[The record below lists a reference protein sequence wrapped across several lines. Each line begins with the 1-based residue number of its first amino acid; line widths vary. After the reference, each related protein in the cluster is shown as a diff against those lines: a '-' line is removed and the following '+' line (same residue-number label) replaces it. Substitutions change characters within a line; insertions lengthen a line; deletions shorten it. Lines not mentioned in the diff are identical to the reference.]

1 MFNKKNSRNNFMNYY
16 VLIYHLVDDYITRR
30 GQFREE
36 HLGLS
41 KELNQKNELILAGA
55 FSDPPD
61 KALLIFR
68 VADKSVIE
76 DFVKND
82 PYVKN
87 GLIAKWEIRPWT
99 VVIGN

>member
-1 MFNKKNSRNNFMNYY
+1 MNYY
-16 VLIYHLVDDYITRR
+16 ALIYHLMDDYMIRR
-30 GQFREE
+30 AQFREE
-36 HLGLS
+36 HLKLA
-41 KELNQKNELILAGA
+41 KELNERGEMILAGA

-61 KALLIFR
+61 KSLLIFR

-87 GLIAKWEIRPWT
+87 GLIAKWEIRAWT

>member
-1 MFNKKNSRNNFMNYY
+1 MNYFAI
-16 VLIYHLVDDYITRR
+16 IYHLVDDYMSRR

-36 HLGLS
+36 HLKLA
-41 KELNQKNELILAGA
+41 KELNERGEMILAGA

-61 KALLIFR
+61 KSLLIFR

-76 DFVKND
+76 NFVKND

-87 GLIAKWEIRPWT
+87 GLIAKWEIREWT
-99 VVIGN
+99 VVIGK

>member
-1 MFNKKNSRNNFMNYY
+1 MNYY
-16 VLIYHLVDDYITRR
+16 VLIYHLVDDYMERR

-36 HLGLS
+36 HLKLA
-41 KELNQKNELILAGA
+41 KESNEKGEMILAGA

-76 DFVKND
+76 DFAKKD

-87 GLIAKWEIRPWT
+87 GLITKWEIREWT
-99 VVIGN
+99 VVIGK